1 MAEVVCQGSRD
12 ELEEHWLGRCQLTP
26 VIGPSEVG
34 MMLEKPED
42 CVHPGCVVV
51 ERRLAT
57 ARRRHPQSLVC
68 VRRLAT
74 VRRQNLLGS
83 AVLVGR
89 PLEILPAETA
99 LETAEPHLAFAEGW
113 H

>member
-1 MAEVVCQGSRD
+1 MAEVVCQGSHD

-26 VIGPSEVG
+26 VIGPSAVG

-42 CVHPGCVVV
+42 CEHPACVVV

-57 ARRRHPQSLVC
+57 ARRRHPQSLEC
-68 VRRLAT
+68 VRRSAT
-74 VRRQNLLGS
+74 VRRQNLLESAEVVGS
-83 AVLVGR
+83 
-89 PLEILPAETA
+89 PLEILPAATQ
-99 LETAEPHLAFAEGW
+99 ETAEPHLAFAEGW